1 MKKIVGLALIMIC
14 CFAAAAQTDL
24 KKKIVDSTCACLSE
38 TPDIDK
44 KSQEELQILIGQCM
58 MKKSM
63 TDFMALVQERN
74 LDMTDMEGMQKLGAE
89 IGLDLMKSD
98 CKAMTAIVL
107 KMAQSQGQ
115 GKGGP
120 EKMEIVNDM
129 HMAKGVVK
137 NVEIRDFIYVTVLS
151 GAKSIQLVWSDMV
164 ENGNTYAKDLMK
176 LKNKTLEFSYSEK
189 EVYSIK
195 AKAYVT
201 VKMISSVQ

>member
-1 MKKIVGLALIMIC
+1 MKKIAGLALIMFC
-14 CFAAAAQTDL
+14 CFAATAQTDL

-44 KSQEELQILIGQCM
+44 KSQEELQMLIGQCM

-107 KMAQSQGQ
+107 KMSQSQG
-115 GKGGP
+115 KGDAEDKGD
-120 EKMEIVNDM
+120 KIVLDYR
-129 HMAKGVVK
+129 VVK
-137 NVEIRDFIYVTVLS
+137 GTVKAVLVKDFVYVTVLN
-151 GAKSIQLVWSDMV
+151 GAKSTELVWSDV
-164 ENGNTYAKDLMK
+164 VTNGTDYAKNLNK
-176 LKNKTLEFSYSEK
+176 LLNKNIEFQYTEQ

-195 AKAYVT
+195 AKAYIT
-201 VKMISSVQ
+201 VKMIKEVK